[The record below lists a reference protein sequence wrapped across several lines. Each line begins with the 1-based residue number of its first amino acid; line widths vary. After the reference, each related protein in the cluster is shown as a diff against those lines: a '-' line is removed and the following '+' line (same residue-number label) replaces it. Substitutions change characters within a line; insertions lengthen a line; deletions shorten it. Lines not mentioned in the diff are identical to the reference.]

1 MMKKLLCALVALA
14 LLMSAACGVGE
25 SLFVDNRETD
35 KVYPERLN
43 LRAQP
48 TKNGAILG
56 LYYTGTEVNVLAVE
70 NEEYDKVE
78 VGGVTGYMASAYL
91 IPQEEI
97 AARYGED
104 SGFGDGRAAEID
116 LNGMWM
122 TSVPLRETTDN
133 ASASLATHSG
143 HMGLHLGRDG
153 RRAQAGLCAAGCADR
168 RGRAE
173 SEHYFQ
179 REDG

>member
-116 LNGMWM
+116 PERH
-122 TSVPLRETTDN
+122 VDDKRP
-133 ASASLATHSG
+133 AS
-143 HMGLHLGRDG
+143 
-153 RRAQAGLCAAGCADR
+153 
-168 RGRAE
+168 
-173 SEHYFQ
+173 
-179 REDG
+179 

>member
-56 LYYTGTEVNVLAVE
+56 L
-70 NEEYDKVE
+70 
-78 VGGVTGYMASAYL
+78 
-91 IPQEEI
+91 
-97 AARYGED
+97 
-104 SGFGDGRAAEID
+104 
-116 LNGMWM
+116 
-122 TSVPLRETTDN
+122 
-133 ASASLATHSG
+133 
-143 HMGLHLGRDG
+143 
-153 RRAQAGLCAAGCADR
+153 
-168 RGRAE
+168 
-173 SEHYFQ
+173 
-179 REDG
+179 

>member
-1 MMKKLLCALVALA
+1 M
-14 LLMSAACGVGE
+14 
-25 SLFVDNRETD
+25 DNRETD

-116 LNGMWM
+116 PERPCG
-122 TSVPLRETTDN
+122 
-133 ASASLATHSG
+133 
-143 HMGLHLGRDG
+143 
-153 RRAQAGLCAAGCADR
+153 
-168 RGRAE
+168 
-173 SEHYFQ
+173 
-179 REDG
+179 

>member
-78 VGGVTGYMASAYL
+78 VGGVTRIHGLRISDSA
-91 IPQEEI
+91 
-97 AARYGED
+97 G
-104 SGFGDGRAAEID
+104 GDRGA
-116 LNGMWM
+116 L
-122 TSVPLRETTDN
+122 
-133 ASASLATHSG
+133 
-143 HMGLHLGRDG
+143 
-153 RRAQAGLCAAGCADR
+153 R
-168 RGRAE
+168 RGFRL
-173 SEHYFQ
+173 
-179 REDG
+179 RRRPRGGDRP

>member
-56 LYYTGTEVNVLAVE
+56 RISDSA
-70 NEEYDKVE
+70 
-78 VGGVTGYMASAYL
+78 GGDRGAL
-91 IPQEEI
+91 
-97 AARYGED
+97 
-104 SGFGDGRAAEID
+104 
-116 LNGMWM
+116 
-122 TSVPLRETTDN
+122 
-133 ASASLATHSG
+133 
-143 HMGLHLGRDG
+143 
-153 RRAQAGLCAAGCADR
+153 R
-168 RGRAE
+168 RGFRL
-173 SEHYFQ
+173 
-179 REDG
+179 RRRPRGGD

>member
-97 AARYGED
+97 AARYGR
-104 SGFGDGRAAEID
+104 GFRLRRRPRGGDRPERHVD
-116 LNGMWM
+116 DKR
-122 TSVPLRETTDN
+122 P
-133 ASASLATHSG
+133 AS
-143 HMGLHLGRDG
+143 
-153 RRAQAGLCAAGCADR
+153 
-168 RGRAE
+168 
-173 SEHYFQ
+173 
-179 REDG
+179 

>member
-1 MMKKLLCALVALA
+1 MKKLLCALVALV

-70 NEEYDKVE
+70 NEEYDRSE
-78 VGGVTGYMASAYL
+78 ERRVGKECRSRWSPY
-91 IPQEEI
+91 
-97 AARYGED
+97 
-104 SGFGDGRAAEID
+104 
-116 LNGMWM
+116 
-122 TSVPLRETTDN
+122 
-133 ASASLATHSG
+133 H
-143 HMGLHLGRDG
+143 
-153 RRAQAGLCAAGCADR
+153 
-168 RGRAE
+168 
-173 SEHYFQ
+173 
-179 REDG
+179 